1 MELEFAAGWCS
12 RLDERIYS
20 FAPVEDGSARVLI
33 LGTMPSAA
41 SLDAGFYYAHPR
53 NCFWPM
59 LAGLLGE
66 DVPET
71 VEAKRAMLT
80 RHGIAVWDVARSCV
94 RPGSLDGDIRDA
106 VANDV
111 AGLLARNPGVGAVL
125 LNGGTAARL
134 YRRLLP
140 ALKGRLRE
148 FEVPSTS
155 PAYTKGAEWKA
166 ERWGRAL
173 REALGGG

>member
-1 MELEFAAGWCS
+1 MIG
-12 RLDERIYS
+12 RIHS

-41 SLDAGFYYAHPR
+41 SLAEGFYYAHPR

-59 LAGLLGE
+59 MAGLLGE
-66 DVPET
+66 DAPGT
-71 VEAKRAMLT
+71 VDGKRAMIL
-80 RHGIAVWDVARSCV
+80 RHGIALWDVAHSCV

-106 VANDV
+106 APNDV
-111 AGLLARNPGVGAVL
+111 EGLALRNPKIAAVL

-140 ALKGRLRE
+140 GMRGR
-148 FEVPSTS
+148 FEEYELPSTS
-155 PAYTKGAEWKA
+155 PAYTLSVEKKA
-166 ERWGRAL
+166 EAWGEAL
-173 REALGGG
+173 RGALGG

>member
-1 MELEFAAGWCS
+1 MI
-12 RLDERIYS
+12 ERIHS

-41 SLDAGFYYAHPR
+41 SLSEGFYYAHPR

-59 LAGLLGE
+59 LAGLLYE
-66 DVPET
+66 DAPGT
-71 VEAKRAMLT
+71 VDGKRAMIL
-80 RHGIAVWDVARSCV
+80 RHGIALWDVAHSCV

-106 VANDV
+106 VPNDV
-111 AGLLARNPGVGAVL
+111 EGLVRRNPGIAAVL

-140 ALKGRLRE
+140 GMRGRLVE
-148 FEVPSTS
+148 YELPSTS
-155 PAYTKGAEWKA
+155 PAYTLGVEKKA
-166 ERWGRAL
+166 EAWGEAIRRAVG
-173 REALGGG
+173 E